1 MKVWVFAMSRVSLLD
16 TGSPILVSPRWA
28 AGVGVGGQ
36 TAVWAITAVITVF
49 LVTPQANAM
58 WKRLIHGSQVLN
70 TATPP
75 AAAVIPT
82 PPPQVLWPPA
92 TSISVPTTGTP
103 VWREGGRVQK
113 EGRELWLPGGQR
125 QDVGNKEIF
134 LRTLFIPNQSPS
146 SSHRAKAPKCFN
158 QTSGWMELKWYD

>member
-16 TGSPILVSPRWA
+16 TGSPILISPRWA

-82 PPPQVLWPPA
+82 PPPGSL
-92 TSISVPTTGTP
+92 TP
-103 VWREGGRVQK
+103 SNFHLCSHHRHSCLEGRRKGA
-113 EGRELWLPGGQR
+113 EGREGAVITWGSKTGCGQQR
-125 QDVGNKEIF
+125 DI
-134 LRTLFIPNQSPS
+134 S
-146 SSHRAKAPKCFN
+146 SNPLHSKPDSK
-158 QTSGWMELKWYD
+158 LKPQN